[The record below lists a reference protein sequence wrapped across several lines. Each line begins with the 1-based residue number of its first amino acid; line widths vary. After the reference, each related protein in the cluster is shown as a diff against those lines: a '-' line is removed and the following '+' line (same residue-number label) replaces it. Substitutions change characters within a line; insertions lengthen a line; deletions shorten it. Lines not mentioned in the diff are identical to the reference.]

1 MSLGSEGPETEFVDG
16 MEQLDEAVRAM
27 TGMLNNRNR
36 GVVMIGVDGR
46 GEPLGISF
54 GEDDV
59 RRVREAVERSLNHLP
74 KFDVSIGSDGGK
86 EYLRIVKLCVA
97 VKADGYGHNAVLT
110 AQIAEKTG
118 AAFVAVATVEEGIEL
133 RDNGIKCVI

>member
-1 MSLGSEGPETEFVDG
+1 
-16 MEQLDEAVRAM
+16 M

-86 EYLRIVKLCVA
+86 EYLRIAAEGYEIPYSC
-97 VKADGYGHNAVLT
+97 DGWFYSRRRCPGSPDGKEWVTLLT
-110 AQIAEKTG
+110 CG
-118 AAFVAVATVEEGIEL
+118 M
-133 RDNGIKCVI
+133 RHH

>member
-16 MEQLDEAVRAM
+16 VEQLDEAVRAM

-36 GVVMIGVDGR
+36 GVVIIGVDGR

-86 EYLRIVKLCVA
+86 EYLRIAAEGYEIPYSC
-97 VKADGYGHNAVLT
+97 DGWFYSRRRCPGSPDGKEWVTLLT
-110 AQIAEKTG
+110 CG
-118 AAFVAVATVEEGIEL
+118 M
-133 RDNGIKCVI
+133 RHH